1 MGLECEAAMA
11 MFCLNHIYFRRGWS
25 NPWATFPIRIRMM
38 ASHVTGTAT
47 GPIEKLGSAD
57 GEALADFW

>member
-1 MGLECEAAMA
+1 
-11 MFCLNHIYFRRGWS
+11 
-25 NPWATFPIRIRMM
+25 MM